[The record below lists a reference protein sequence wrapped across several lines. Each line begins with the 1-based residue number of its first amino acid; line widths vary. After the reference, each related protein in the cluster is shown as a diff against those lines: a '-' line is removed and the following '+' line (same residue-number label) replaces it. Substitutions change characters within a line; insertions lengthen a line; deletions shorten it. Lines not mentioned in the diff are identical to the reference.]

1 MENKNLEYKNL
12 SFEIKEFNNDDPDY
26 FYFEG
31 YGSTFGNIDRGN
43 DVVVKGAFV
52 ESLKG
57 QMPKLLYNIKWI
69 CL

>member
-31 YGSTFGNIDRGN
+31 YGSTFGNIDRGGSCYGN
-43 DVVVKGAFV
+43 T
-52 ESLKG
+52 
-57 QMPKLLYNIKWI
+57 KWI